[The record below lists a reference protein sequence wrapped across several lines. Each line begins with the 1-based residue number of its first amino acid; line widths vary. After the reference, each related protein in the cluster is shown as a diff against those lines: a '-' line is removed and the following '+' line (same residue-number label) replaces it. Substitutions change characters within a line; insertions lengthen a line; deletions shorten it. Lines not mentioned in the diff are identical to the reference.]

1 MQASETREE
10 SPRLNEQE
18 VKCHPMKLD
27 ANQKIAEEPST
38 SLVDENKKTIEEA
51 ATKTRSRTGGD
62 DNSLHS
68 GHIGMSVPSKNRHLN
83 TVFIITVGIPLVLTM
98 FVAFSGIWISH

>member
-1 MQASETREE
+1 
-10 SPRLNEQE
+10 
-18 VKCHPMKLD
+18 MKLD

-38 SLVDENKKTIEEA
+38 SLVDENKKTTEEA

-62 DNSLHS
+62 DNLLHS
-68 GHIGMSVPSKNRHLN
+68 GHIGMSVPSKNRRLN